1 MARSPHPAARKAG
14 DSLSGLQ
21 DKAFPV
27 GLTAFRKTEL
37 KNDCFMKGNIN
48 GMKVSLWAAIA
59 MAAGCLCIFSC
70 GKQDAGDK
78 GIVVLKDST
87 VPVAFVASLDGERET
102 KATPVVTLSS
112 FQVGAT
118 QGAVGSETSAWN
130 DVTFSNDRGVYVG
143 NRFWPEDMDPVY
155 HFYASNLSLVFDAD
169 GTCVNASNGTDV
181 VCAYLASSTYMSP
194 NALAFQ
200 HVFARLGEVTVTA
213 ASGYTLSDVS
223 FTLTP
228 KTGGT
233 YNLRTGNGRTDGTGW
248 SNLSS
253 GSPVGIAP
261 SSAGSRENDIF
272 LVPGSYTLSCSWVAS
287 EDTYTKSFLKDVA
300 VNIVGGKVNTISA
313 VLGGDVSQIDFGVS
327 LAEWS
332 DSDVDAGTFP
342 ID

>member
-1 MARSPHPAARKAG
+1 
-14 DSLSGLQ
+14 
-21 DKAFPV
+21 
-27 GLTAFRKTEL
+27 
-37 KNDCFMKGNIN
+37 MKGNIN

-87 VPVAFVASLDGERET
+87 VPVTFVASLDGERET

-130 DVTFSNDRGVYVG
+130 DVTFFNDRGVYVG

-181 VCAYLASSTYMSP
+181 LCAYLASSTYMSP

-248 SNLSS
+248 SGLIS
-253 GSPVGIAP
+253 GSPESIAP
-261 SSAGSRENDIF
+261 TTAGSKENDIF

-287 EDTYTKSFLKDVA
+287 EDTYTKSFSKDVA
-300 VNIVGGKVNTISA
+300 VSIVGGKVNTINA
-313 VLGGDVSQIDFGVS
+313 VLGGNVTQIDFGVS
-327 LAEWS
+327 LSEWG